1 MKAKLPTIWTDGKAQ
16 QPGRNS
22 DAENVRG
29 EKRRDGEVRGEKMQ
43 VREKVGKS
51 RNIVFSR
58 RFVAPEGREVGSLKP
73 HAVVARSTF

>member
-1 MKAKLPTIWTDGKAQ
+1 MS

-22 DAENVRG
+22 DVEKVRR
-29 EKRRDGEVRGEKMQ
+29 KKMQ

-51 RNIVFSR
+51 RNTVSGGSKGRLAKVRGAEVAGQR
-58 RFVAPEGREVGSLKP
+58 RHEKL